1 VATLVTLHDSGCCCS
16 MHRGKAHAV
25 ATGDTA
31 AAAEEAYSAA
41 FAAAMADTHLL
52 EDEAAPGIPGVIE
65 VEADSSGLQAFNR
78 SRAATETMQQ
88 PDTISA
94 DRGLRYDAL
103 HTQRDGRT
111 KAFRVPSPCVH
122 PFSSSRT
129 AVWPVTDS

>member
-1 VATLVTLHDSGCCCS
+1 

-25 ATGDTA
+25 AAGDRA
-31 AAAEEAYSAA
+31 AAAKEAYSAA

-94 DRGLRYDAL
+94 DRGLR
-103 HTQRDGRT
+103 
-111 KAFRVPSPCVH
+111 
-122 PFSSSRT
+122 
-129 AVWPVTDS
+129 